1 MHDPSRAARQ
11 GALLVEQP
19 LSTLV
24 LSGPDRREWLNGL
37 LTCDVK
43 ALEAGQGA
51 WGLALTKQGKIL
63 SDVNVVA
70 TGEAIYLGVP
80 ARAAPVLYET
90 LSQFLIMEDA
100 ELLEPSD
107 ELAWITLHGPR
118 AAELA
123 ARLAVLPQSLARS
136 DHDRHERPAATRTS
150 GEAGGLAGGA
160 EATRGDAAGLG
171 IADFGAWGAIDWTG
185 LGGAAVVAPRAR
197 VSALL
202 AAAVA
207 PADEDV
213 VIGTAADWD
222 RLRVERAV
230 PAYGTDYDDRD
241 NPHDASL
248 ERRAVSW
255 TKGCYLGQEVVCMQ
269 DMRGKLKRRVV
280 TLALEAGAPSDAAT
294 VVDDEGKD
302 VGEVT
307 SRTFSELYGKS
318 LVLARV
324 SAKALETGR
333 LFIAGRP
340 AELVATPL

>member
-1 MHDPSRAARQ
+1 M
-11 GALLVEQP
+11 LVEQP

-24 LSGPDRREWLNGL
+24 LSGPVRRDWLNGL

-70 TGEAIYLGVP
+70 TSEALYLGVP
-80 ARAAPVLYET
+80 ARAAQVLFET

-100 ELLEPSD
+100 ELAAPSA
-107 ELAWITLHGPR
+107 ELAWITLHGPH
-118 AAELA
+118 ATALA
-123 ARLAVLPQSLARS
+123 ARLAVLPQSLAGS
-136 DHDRHERPAATRTS
+136 DHDRHERPGATRTS

-160 EATRGDAAGLG
+160 EVTRGDAAGLVMTE
-171 IADFGAWGAIDWTG
+171 FGAWGAIDWTG
-185 LGGAAVVAPRAR
+185 LGGAAVVVPRAR
-197 VSALL
+197 VPALL
-202 AAAVA
+202 AAA
-207 PADEDV
+207 PGDGHV
-213 VIGTAADWD
+213 VIGAAADWE
-222 RLRVERAV
+222 RLRIERAV
-230 PAYGTDYDDRD
+230 PVYGTDYDDRD

-280 TLALEAGAPSDAAT
+280 TLELEAGTASDAGT
-294 VVDDEGKD
+294 VVDAEGND

-307 SRTFSELYGKS
+307 SRTFSELLGKP

-340 AELVATPL
+340 AALVATPP